1 MRPVDLHLLTGQ
13 GAQVQ
18 VGLRFGARPVAG
30 DQIPEVIPASGVAA
44 ASHHVVQA
52 TGARVIAPP
61 NIARAEFFSA
71 RVAYTICLSI
81 HLKGDSMGILDWFKN
96 RPGQYDPDRASAEL
110 IQWAVDKAV
119 TLINPRL
126 KLVSNYQKRLQPAL
140 EITIAFLR
148 VQLSTLPVIHQLSPN
163 SWASDNALR
172 AFFVAAADISSVIG
186 RSNNLRT
193 LFDKFPELD
202 EASLVLGMAFDEQKT
217 FGMALHGDMVQRDVA
232 QTSVNFS
239 DHRARICSHDEPR
252 LRRIIGVEIYE
263 YLLAHALTEIGEE
276 RSERKELQENRSLI
290 RARLRLLQQ
299 HGPGLGSMFG
309 AEPAAPSEQAKL
321 TAELAANEKQLEAIG
336 NNENLLESEL
346 DCLTKVLS
354 TPGHYIHFEPKHLR
368 LNTMNVVLDES
379 STDRISDIAFSV
391 AELNG
396 TPPMRRA
403 FVLAR
408 VSRSEMPPP
417 QQINFG
423 DAARYL

>member
-1 MRPVDLHLLTGQ
+1 
-13 GAQVQ
+13 
-18 VGLRFGARPVAG
+18 
-30 DQIPEVIPASGVAA
+30 
-44 ASHHVVQA
+44 
-52 TGARVIAPP
+52 
-61 NIARAEFFSA
+61 
-71 RVAYTICLSI
+71 
-81 HLKGDSMGILDWFKN
+81 MGILDWFKN

-110 IQWAVDKAV
+110 TEWAIDKAI
-119 TLINPRL
+119 TLVNPRL
-126 KLVSNYQKRLQPAL
+126 KLVSNYQKRLQPAV
-140 EITIAFLR
+140 ETTIAFLR
-148 VQLSTLPVIHQLSPN
+148 AQVSTLPAVHRLSPDN
-163 SWASDNALR
+163 WASDNALR

-202 EASLVLGMAFDEQKT
+202 EASLVLGMAFDEQKS
-217 FGMALHGDMVQRDVA
+217 FGMALLGNMVQRDVA

-354 TPGHYIHFEPKHLR
+354 TPAHYIHFEPKHLR